1 MFNITRIQ
9 KTAMRIYK
17 QHIFRTHMF
26 VFVATAKLVSIGYR
40 TRKGSLHM
48 LEALDRLERGSTHRS
63 LADALNDGM
72 G

>member
-1 MFNITRIQ
+1 
-9 KTAMRIYK
+9 
-17 QHIFRTHMF
+17 MF